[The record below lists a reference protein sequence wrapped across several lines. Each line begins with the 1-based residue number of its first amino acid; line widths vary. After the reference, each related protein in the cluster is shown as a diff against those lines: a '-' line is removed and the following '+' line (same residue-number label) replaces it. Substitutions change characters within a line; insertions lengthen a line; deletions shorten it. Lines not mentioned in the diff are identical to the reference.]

1 MMFTLYRRAHIC
13 THLPLFRNF
22 RNVWVFSQPYSSFL
36 NRHLVVYSW
45 PAETTLTTRNTRLK
59 HTHTHAHANIYTEFL
74 PSTVKRQAMRDV
86 QLPGRRYWQGGSGV
100 WQHMQDDEKFHKRNT
115 ELRLAVAISWH
126 LLLFRRKALSVTIF
140 SQRKLTTQTAKFS
153 LRD

>member
-59 HTHTHAHANIYTEFL
+59 HTHTHTHTQTYTQSSCPQLLRDRQWGMYSSQGGGTGKAAVESDSTCRMMRSFIKETLSCVLQL
-74 PSTVKRQAMRDV
+74 PSAGTFCYLGEKHYQ
-86 QLPGRRYWQGGSGV
+86 WQY
-100 WQHMQDDEKFHKRNT
+100 
-115 ELRLAVAISWH
+115 LA
-126 LLLFRRKALSVTIF
+126 RGN
-140 SQRKLTTQTAKFS
+140 
-153 LRD
+153 